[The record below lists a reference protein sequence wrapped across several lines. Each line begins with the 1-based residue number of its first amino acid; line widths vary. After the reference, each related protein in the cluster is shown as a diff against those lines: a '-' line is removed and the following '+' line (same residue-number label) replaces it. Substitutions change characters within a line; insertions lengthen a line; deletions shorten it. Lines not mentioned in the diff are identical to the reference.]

1 VRLIL
6 FFLLISYFATAQKEC
21 DFGFEVKND
30 SIDYKETK
38 KHLIYERI
46 FGKKTNY
53 VFVSLVNDGGYLMLN
68 FQKVQKSD
76 HFIETECFDKD
87 TRIFLQLNN
96 GRVYTLLHVNRDVC
110 STKISDIDNKNGNVR
125 VLNTSF
131 FFMEDDYQELK
142 KFPVA
147 LLQIRFATGEKST
160 YVMEQELVSKNLNI
174 TSSPDRIFMDYYP
187 CIE

>member
-1 VRLIL
+1 VRIAL
-6 FFLLISYFATAQKEC
+6 FFLFISCFSTAQKLC
-21 DFGFEVKND
+21 DFDFEVKND
-30 SIDYKETK
+30 SINYRETK

-53 VFVSLVNDGGYLMLN
+53 AFVSLVNDSGYLMVN

-76 HFIETECFDKD
+76 SFIETECFDKD
-87 TRIFLQLNN
+87 TRIYLQLNN
-96 GRVYTLLHVNRDVC
+96 GRIYTLLHIDRDVC
-110 STKISDIDNKNGNVR
+110 SAKIPDINNNKLNIR
-125 VLNTSF
+125 ALNTSF

-142 KFPVA
+142 EFPVA

-160 YVMEQELVSKNLNI
+160 YVMERELVSKNLDI
-174 TSSPDRIFMDYYP
+174 TSNPDRIFMDYYH